1 MSSKKALKQDRRG
14 GRRENAGR
22 KAIWKNKDTITIRV
36 PKLIATQVLELA
48 HKLDSGGKIDLDT
61 KSKIAE
67 NDAIAPSKSNFCEI
81 ITKSKIPDQGTA
93 HDFVI
98 DSNSEEATK
107 HVCIFFQTY
116 FPNLV
121 SYNRFVELEKSAL
134 IPLCW
139 YLHLRPRQSTGINF
153 IDSTSLE
160 ICLNY
165 RAKRNKVFK
174 GLANWGKSSVG
185 WYFGF
190 KLHLIINEFGEI
202 ISFMITPANVDDRK
216 PVPEMTKNF
225 FGKLFGDR
233 GYISQKLFELLLQQ
247 NIQLITTLKK
257 NMKNR
262 LIPIIDKILL
272 RKRSLIETVNDQL
285 KNISQIQHTR
295 HRSVC
300 NFMVNVIAGLIAYTY
315 QDKKPSLNLTTQDL
329 NLLQEE
335 HLFPSEPLA
344 LTII

>member
-1 MSSKKALKQDRRG
+1 MELEKLFCEVDDFCSYFEKIWQQELLPTS
-14 GRRENAGR
+14 ER
-22 KAIWKNKDTITIRV
+22 KR
-36 PKLIATQVLELA
+36 
-48 HKLDSGGKIDLDT
+48 HK
-61 KSKIAE
+61 
-67 NDAIAPSKSNFCEI
+67 KSNLCLSEVMTI
-81 ITKSKIPDQGTA
+81 IIYFHQSSYRNFKDYY
-93 HDFVI
+93 
-98 DSNSEEATK
+98 TK
-107 HVCIFFQTY
+107 HVCSFLPKY
-116 FPNLV
+116 FPQLV

-139 YLHLRPRQSTGINF
+139 YLHLRRGQSTGINF

-160 ICLNY
+160 ICLNQ
-165 RAKRNKVFK
+165 RAKRNRVFK
-174 GLANWGKSSVG
+174 NLANWGKSSLG

-202 ISFMITPANVDDRK
+202 LSFMITPANVDDRK
-216 PVPEMTKNF
+216 PVPEMTKNL
-225 FGKLFGDR
+225 FGKLFGVSEAYRRYR

-262 LIPIIDKILL
+262 LMPLIDKILL

-285 KNISQIQHTR
+285 KNISQVQHTR

-300 NFMVNVIAGLIAYTY
+300 NFMVNVIAGIIAYTY

-329 NLLQEE
+329 DSLQEA
-335 HLFPSEPLA
+335 HLLRDETLSLA
-344 LTII
+344 II

>member
-1 MSSKKALKQDRRG
+1 MELEKLFCDVDDFCRDFEKKWQQELLSTPERKRQKTFNLCLSEVMTIIIYFHHSSYR
-14 GRRENAGR
+14 NF
-22 KAIWKNKDTITIRV
+22 KDYY
-36 PKLIATQVLELA
+36 
-48 HKLDSGGKIDLDT
+48 
-61 KSKIAE
+61 
-67 NDAIAPSKSNFCEI
+67 
-81 ITKSKIPDQGTA
+81 
-93 HDFVI
+93 
-98 DSNSEEATK
+98 TK
-107 HVCIFFQTY
+107 HVCIFFPKY

-139 YLHLRPRQSTGINF
+139 YLSLRPKQSTGINF

-160 ICLNY
+160 ICLNP

-190 KLHLIINEFGEI
+190 KLHLIINEFGELV
-202 ISFMITPANVDDRK
+202 SFMITPANVDDRK
-216 PVPEMTKNF
+216 PVPEMTKIL

-233 GYISQKLFELLLQQ
+233 GYISQKLFDLLLQQ

-315 QDKKPSLNLTTQDL
+315 QDKKPSLNLTIEDL

-335 HLFPSEPLA
+335 HFFPPESLA